1 MNKLLKCSL
10 LSENKLFN
18 CKYCLTK
25 SSNLH
30 ENGVTPLSMN
40 LLWNVNIDI
49 IVSIVQ
55 QNPLC
60 QIYMKVV
67 LHLYE

>member
-30 ENGVTPLSMN
+30 ENGVTSLGMN
-40 LLWNVNIDI
+40 LLWNVNINI
-49 IVSIVQ
+49 IVS
-55 QNPLC
+55 
-60 QIYMKVV
+60 KVGD
-67 LHLYE
+67 

>member
-30 ENGVTPLSMN
+30 ENGVTSLIMN
-40 LLWNVNIDI
+40 LLWNVNINI
-49 IVSIVQ
+49 IVSIDDV
-55 QNPLC
+55 NLAKK
-60 QIYMKVV
+60 ILLDNTYN
-67 LHLYE
+67 